1 MESIQATDDAFRAT
15 MEMLDILDSK
25 ESQLQLEKSVAIME
39 KVGSCYS
46 KDSPLS
52 KGAEEKL
59 PDSSMEKTSNI
70 LGQNEY
76 WSTHDSIIATN
87 EICTICGLFGHSI
100 HSCDKCIMC
109 GNVATLFKH
118 AKISFHYL
126 SIKIIQY

>member
-1 MESIQATDDAFRAT
+1 MESIQASDEAFRAT
-15 MEMLDILDSK
+15 MEMLEILDSE
-25 ESQLQLEKSVAIME
+25 ESQLQLEASVAIME
-39 KVGSCYS
+39 KVESWYS

-76 WSTHDSIIATN
+76 WSLQETHDSIIATN

-100 HSCDKCIMC
+100 HSCNKCIMC
-109 GNVATLFKH
+109 GKFGH
-118 AKISFHYL
+118 P
-126 SIKIIQY
+126 IQACENFTP